1 MTGTL
6 TKITITGKYTYMK
19 KSLLLIASFLMV
31 LVCLAQPVKNW
42 GWLQVKGTQLS
53 DQQGRPVQLK
63 GMSFGWSCYHPR
75 FYNAGAVKELK
86 EKWHSNVVRA
96 ALGVTA
102 GDGYLQNKEAS
113 LQLITTVIDAA
124 IKEGIYVIVDWHSHD
139 IHLEEAKQF
148 FREIASRYKK
158 YPNIIYEIFNEPD
171 YETWPEVKAYS
182 EAVIKAIRAIDSRN
196 IILVGTPHW
205 DQNLHLAAAD
215 PLKGF
220 KNIMYTMH
228 FYAGTHKKELR
239 DRTDAAI
246 AGGLPVFISE
256 SAGMLAT
263 GDGPIDTQE
272 WEAYISWMKEKKLS
286 WVTWSVSDKDETCS
300 VLHKSA
306 ASGGGWKDADI
317 KASGKM
323 VQQYLADF

>member
-1 MTGTL
+1 
-6 TKITITGKYTYMK
+6 MK
-19 KSLLLIASFLMV
+19 KSLLLFTFFLIAI
-31 LVCLAQPVKNW
+31 VCLAQPVKKW
-42 GWLQVKGTQLS
+42 GWLQVKGTQLC
-53 DQQGRPVQLK
+53 DQRGRPVQLK

-75 FYNAGAVKELK
+75 FYTAGAVKELK

-96 ALGVTA
+96 ALGV
-102 GDGYLQNKEAS
+102 GPKGSYPDNKEAS
-113 LQLITTVIDAA
+113 FQLITTVIEAA

-148 FREIASRYKK
+148 FREIANRYKK

-171 YETWPEVKAYS
+171 SETWSEVKAYS
-182 EAVIKAIRAIDSRN
+182 EEVIKTIRAIDTRN

-205 DQNLHLAAAD
+205 DQDLHLSAAD

-220 KNIMYTMH
+220 DNIMYTMH
-228 FYAGTHKKELR
+228 FYAGTHKKDLR

-246 AGGLPVFISE
+246 DKGLPVFISE

-263 GDGPIDTQE
+263 GDGPVDTKE
-272 WEAYISWMKEKKLS
+272 WEAYIHWMKQKKLS
-286 WVTWSVSDKDETCS
+286 WITWSVSDKDETCS
-300 VLHKSA
+300 VLNPSA
-306 ASGGGWKDADI
+306 ASDGGWKDTDI

-323 VQQYLADF
+323 VQQYLKDF